1 MMKTLTLNRLLLGLT
16 FTALLVSACVGP
28 TEDPAP
34 ETTRQAVQQTEQNPD
49 LDETLTP
56 TATQITETPTVDPQG
71 TSGTATPVKDT
82 ATPRPTSTPRSYGPD
97 NFPDSVNPLTGLP
110 VDDPE
115 LLERRPIGVKIQL
128 YPRAGR
134 PPWGVSLADL
144 VFDFYQNDGLTRLH
158 AVFYGNDAETV
169 GPIRS
174 ARLFDENIM
183 RMYKSIF
190 AYGGADWRVLNRI
203 YDYDLIDLMVVEGKY
218 NCPPMCRLDPNAAN
232 YLVTNTGEIQNYIDT
247 EREVENDRQNL
258 DGMSFDFTSPGA
270 GLPGQQIE
278 VRWSISAYLRWV
290 YDDDSGLYLRE
301 QDNLEAYTAESEEF
315 SPFTDRLTEEQ
326 ISAANVVVI
335 PLIHEDIYPTQNI
348 EVVDIKLS
356 GSGEAY
362 LFRDGQMYRVQ
373 WNRPA
378 ADSVLFLTD
387 EEGNRMPYKP
397 GNTWFEIIG
406 NSSQVSEPDQGVWRY
421 EFRYP

>member
-1 MMKTLTLNRLLLGLT
+1 MMKTVTLNRLLFGLI
-16 FTALLVSACVGP
+16 FTALLVSACAGP
-28 TEDPAP
+28 NEEPAP
-34 ETTRQAVQQTEQNPD
+34 ETTRQAGEQTQNNPD
-49 LDETLTP
+49 LDETPTP
-56 TATQITETPTVDPQG
+56 TATQFTETPTEDPQS

-82 ATPRPTSTPRSYGPD
+82 ATPRPTSTPRAYGPD
-97 NFPDSVNPLTGLP
+97 NFPESVNPLTGLP

-174 ARLFDENIM
+174 ARLFDEQIM

-232 YLVTNTGEIQNYIDT
+232 YLVTNTRELQDYIDT
-247 EREVENDRQNL
+247 EREVENGRQNL
-258 DGMSFDFTSPGA
+258 DGMSFDFNPPGTGQA
-270 GLPGQQIE
+270 GQQVE

-290 YDDDSGLYLRE
+290 YDDQSGLYQRE
-301 QDNLEAYTAESEEF
+301 QDTLEAYNTESEEF
-315 SPFTDRLTEEQ
+315 NPFTDRLTEEQ
-326 ISAANVVVI
+326 ITAANVVVI
-335 PLIHEDIYPTQNI
+335 PLIHEDIYPTQKI

-387 EEGNRMPYKP
+387 EEGNRIPFKP

-406 NSSQVSEPDQGVWRY
+406 NSSQVSEPDDGVWRY

>member
-1 MMKTLTLNRLLLGLT
+1 MMKTVTLNRLLFGLISA
-16 FTALLVSACVGP
+16 ALLVSACVGP
-28 TEDPAP
+28 TEGPTP
-34 ETTRQAVQQTEQNPD
+34 ESTRQAGQQTQQNPD
-49 LDETLTP
+49 LDETPTP
-56 TATQITETPTVDPQG
+56 TATRFTETPTVDPQS

-82 ATPRPTSTPRSYGPD
+82 ATPRPTSTPRAYGPD
-97 NFPDSVNPLTGLP
+97 NFPASVNPLTGLP

-115 LLERRPIGVKIQL
+115 LLERRPMGVKIQL

-232 YLVTNTGEIQNYIDT
+232 YLVTNTAELQDYIDT
-247 EREVENDRQNL
+247 EREVENGRQNL
-258 DGMSFDFTSPGA
+258 DGMSFDFTPPGA

-290 YDDDSGLYLRE
+290 YDDQSGLYLRE
-301 QDNLEAYTAESEEF
+301 QDTLEAYTAESEEF

-348 EVVDIKLS
+348 EVVDIRLT

-387 EEGNRMPYKP
+387 EEGNRIPFKP

-406 NSSQVSEPDQGVWRY
+406 NASQVSEPDQGIWRY
-421 EFRYP
+421 EFRFP